1 MDYEKDYNEI
11 LMRLEALKNAE
22 HDKKSFDS
30 VKEGCNKM
38 VYEYLEKKDRID
50 NPQLFNTLNKL
61 EEKGFEPGDLMD
73 IAMTLVN
80 ESVPYIKNSNSE
92 FKQLNENTEAIKKE
106 IAKIMLSDAK
116 TSGITERSKHFPHF
130 GTVSCKLTPVAVVED
145 KSKVIEC
152 VSKDETLRN
161 KYLSLSK
168 TITKYKDV
176 KKIDGIK
183 IEDEYIVTV
192 KGEK

>member
-11 LMRLEALKNAE
+11 LMRLEALKDAKSDE
-22 HDKKSFDS
+22 ESFDPI
-30 VKEGCNKM
+30 KEGCNKM
-38 VYEYLEKKDRID
+38 VYEYLEKKNGID

-61 EEKGFEPGDLMD
+61 QEKGFEPGDLMD
-73 IAMTLVN
+73 IAITLVN
-80 ESVPYIKNSNSE
+80 ESVPYIKSSKSE
-92 FKQLNENTEAIKKE
+92 LKTLDENTEAIKKE

-152 VSKDETLRN
+152 ISKDETLRN

-176 KKIDGIK
+176 SKIDGIK
-183 IEDEYIVTV
+183 IEDEYIVTI